1 MPDISY
7 REVLRGILCC
17 SKTAV
22 LRLVYEEGLQ
32 MKITDLEQFN
42 RIMIQCHDNPDA
54 DTIASGYG
62 LYCYFRSKGRAVRLV
77 YSGRNQIQ
85 KSNLKLMV
93 EKLELPVEYISTR
106 QAAALEPQELLITV
120 DCQYGAGN
128 VTKLAAERI
137 ATIDHH
143 QVETEITEWS
153 EIRPELG
160 SCSTLVWKLLAEEG
174 FEIDGQSGLGTAL
187 YYGLYSDTNQFSEL
201 HNPLDMDMIDALP
214 VDNGLITL
222 FRNSN
227 ISLKELEIAGIALIR
242 YSYNDDYEFAV
253 IKSQP
258 CDPNILG
265 LISDFLLQVDAV
277 KTCVV
282 FNEADDG
289 YKFSVRSCIRE
300 VNASELA
307 AYLAEDMG
315 SGGGHYE
322 KAGGFIS
329 LRRYEEKFPT
339 MHTEGYFNN
348 RMTEYF
354 DSFQV
359 IYAENYDVDIS
370 SMKPYLKRKIPVGYV
385 KAEEILPVG
394 TPITVRTLEGDIDL
408 TVEENL
414 YIMIGI
420 KGEIYPNR
428 REKFMESYRT
438 IEQSYNEL
446 ETLGVT
452 EYVPTI
458 KNRENGKNLLLTD
471 YAKVCI
477 PTGEVHIYAKPL
489 EKGVKI
495 FTAWDKS
502 KYMLGRPGDYLA
514 VRCDDPHDIYVVER
528 DLFLK
533 SYDEMQL

>member
-1 MPDISY
+1 MSHAGSG
-7 REVLRGILCC
+7 R
-17 SKTAV
+17 K
-22 LRLVYEEGLQ
+22 GLQ
-32 MKITDLEQFN
+32 MRLSELEQFN
-42 RIMIQCHDNPDA
+42 QVTIQCHDNPDA
-54 DTIASGYG
+54 DAIASGYG
-62 LYCYFRSKGRAVRLV
+62 LYCYFKDRGKQVRLV
-77 YSGRNQIQ
+77 YSGRNRIQ

-93 EKLELPVEYISTR
+93 EKLDLPVEYIP
-106 QAAALEPQELLITV
+106 AAEAGNLTVEGLLITV

-128 VTKLAAERI
+128 VTKLAAENVAI
-137 ATIDHH
+137 IDHH
-143 QVETEITEWS
+143 QAEVEHTRWADIH
-153 EIRPELG
+153 PGLG
-160 SCSTLVWKLLAEEG
+160 SCATLVWKMLTEEG
-174 FEIDGQSGLGTAL
+174 FVINDDAGLGTAL

-253 IKSQP
+253 IKAQP

-265 LISDFLLQVDAV
+265 LISDFLLQVDAI

-282 FNEADDG
+282 FNEVDDG

-307 AYLAEDMG
+307 AYLAEGMG

-354 DSFQV
+354 DSFEI
-359 IYAENYDVDIS
+359 IYAENYEVDLG

-385 KAEEILPVG
+385 KADEILPVG
-394 TPITVRTLEGDIDL
+394 TPITIRTLEGDVDM
-408 TVEENL
+408 TVEEDL

-420 KGEIYPNR
+420 KGEVYPNR
-428 REKFMESYRT
+428 REKFMESYRMLN
-438 IEQSYNEL
+438 QKYNRREVL
-446 ETLGVT
+446 ETT
-452 EYVPTI
+452 EYAPTV
-458 KNRENGKNLLLTD
+458 KNRESGENLLLTD
-471 YAKVCI
+471 FAKMCVA
-477 PTGEVHIYAKPL
+477 TGEVHIHARPL
-489 EKGVKI
+489 ERGVKV
-495 FTAWDKS
+495 FTAWDKN

-514 VRCDDPHDIYVVER
+514 VRSDDRHDIYVVER
-528 DLFLK
+528 DIFAR
-533 SYDEMQL
+533 SYDEIQV